1 MKKTI
6 LLVLSIFN
14 FLIVCS
20 CSEDEKMKSIPYDIS
35 GEPLPTEQGA
45 DYGHVALL

>member
-35 GEPLPTEQGA
+35 GELSPPSRGLTRP
-45 DYGHVALL
+45 